1 MKITNRLAQKLIKE
15 IETKEVID
23 KLFTEALISLEV
35 YDYITAL
42 ELSDII
48 IKESMD
54 IEQRCGALMMK
65 HVATFKNNEITDG
78 FLNTIYKNL

>member
-1 MKITNRLAQKLIKE
+1 MKITNKLAYKLIKE

-23 KLFTEALISLEV
+23 RLFTEALTSLEV

-42 ELSDII
+42 ELSEII
-48 IKESMD
+48 IKESGN

-65 HVATFKNNEITDG
+65 HVASFKNKEITDG